1 MSWLTRVRERLP
13 FMSKRETPDNLWV
26 KCPRCQE
33 MVFQKE
39 YEANLYVCPK
49 CEHHG
54 RIGADARLEQLLDAG
69 YSVLPAPQ
77 VADDPL
83 NFRDTKRYKDRI
95 KAARASNP
103 RPDAFTAAYGAID
116 GVPAVVGVQDF
127 TFMGGSMG
135 MAVGDA
141 FIAAA
146 QKALDARCGFVCVTA
161 AGGARMQEGILSLMQ
176 MPRATVMTRRLKE
189 AGLPYIVVLADPTT
203 GGVTASYAMLGDVH
217 IAEPGALIGF
227 AGQRVI
233 QETIRE
239 KLPEGFQ
246 RAEYLHKHGMVDM
259 VVPRGELKATLAQVL
274 GYPSPAKAA

>member
-1 MSWLTRVRERLP
+1 MSWLSKVRNALP
-13 FMSKRETPDNLWV
+13 FRNKRETPDNLWV
-26 KCPRCQE
+26 KCPRCQD
-33 MVFQKE
+33 MLFAKE
-39 YEANLYVCPK
+39 FAANLYVCPR

-69 YSVLPAPQ
+69 YEVLPSPQ
-77 VADDPL
+77 VVEDPL
-83 NFRDTKRYKDRI
+83 RFKDSKRYADRL
-95 KAARASNP
+95 KQARASNP
-103 RPDAFTAAYGAID
+103 RPDAFTAAAGAID
-116 GVPAVVGVQDF
+116 GRRAIVGVQDF

-146 QKALDARCGFVCVTA
+146 QRALDDRSAFIVVTA

-217 IAEPGALIGF
+217 VAEPGALIGF

-239 KLPEGFQ
+239 QLPEGFQ

-259 VVPRGELKATLAQVL
+259 VVHRKELRQTLASL
-274 GYPSPAKAA
+274 LDYLSPAEAA

>member
-1 MSWLTRVRERLP
+1 M
-13 FMSKRETPDNLWV
+13 
-26 KCPRCQE
+26 
-33 MVFQKE
+33 
-39 YEANLYVCPK
+39 
-49 CEHHG
+49 
-54 RIGADARLEQLLDAG
+54 LDAG

-146 QKALDARCGFVCVTA
+146 QKAIIERYKNEVN
-161 AGGARMQEGILSLMQ
+161 
-176 MPRATVMTRRLKE
+176 
-189 AGLPYIVVLADPTT
+189 
-203 GGVTASYAMLGDVH
+203 
-217 IAEPGALIGF
+217 
-227 AGQRVI
+227 
-233 QETIRE
+233 
-239 KLPEGFQ
+239 
-246 RAEYLHKHGMVDM
+246 
-259 VVPRGELKATLAQVL
+259 
-274 GYPSPAKAA
+274 